1 MKKLIMAAAVLM
13 LVACSKEEKVKTE
26 KSGGF
31 SDLVSTAKNYKNI
44 NSSMQDVT
52 KNIENLKNIPPLTN
66 EELKAVLPEQL
77 LGLKRRELSVGD
89 NAMMNLS
96 TAEAK
101 YADDDKSKKI
111 KVEII
116 DGAGETGSAMVSI
129 MMMGLNIN
137 KEKTTETGFEKSTEI
152 NGAKSIISENK
163 SGDEIESKIQTVLKN
178 RYLVTL
184 SADGFSYEELKTALG
199 ELNSSAL
206 K

>member
-1 MKKLIMAAAVLM
+1 MKKLIMAIAVLM

-101 YADDDKSKKI
+101 YADDDKIKKI

>member
-1 MKKLIMAAAVLM
+1 MKKLMMATAILA

-26 KSGGF
+26 KTGSL
-31 SDLVSTAKNYKNI
+31 SDLVTTAKDYGKLS
-44 NSSMQDVT
+44 SSMQDVT
-52 KNIENLKNIPPLTN
+52 KNIENLKNLTPLTN
-66 EELKAVLPEQL
+66 DELKTVLPEEL

-101 YADDDKSKKI
+101 YADDNNKRI

-129 MMMGLNIN
+129 MMMGLNVN
-137 KEKTTETGFEKSTEI
+137 KEKITETGFEKSTEI
-152 NGAKSIISENK
+152 NGAKSIVSENK
-163 SGDEIESKIQTVLKN
+163 NGDRINSKIQTVLKN
-178 RYLVTL
+178 RYLLTV
-184 SADGFSYEELKTALG
+184 SADGFSYDELQKSLG
-199 ELNSSAL
+199 ELNMSVL

>member
-1 MKKLIMAAAVLM
+1 MKKLMIATAVLM
-13 LVACSKEEKVKTE
+13 LVTCSKEEKVKEE
-26 KSGGF
+26 KSGGL
-31 SDLVSTAKNYKNI
+31 SEMITTAKNYNKVS
-44 NSSMQDVT
+44 SSMQDVT

-66 EELKAVLPEQL
+66 DELKAVLPEQL

-101 YADDDKSKKI
+101 YADDNNKRI

-129 MMMGLNIN
+129 MMIGLNVN

-152 NGAKSIISENK
+152 NGVKSIVSEDKN
-163 SGDEIESKIQTVLKN
+163 GDRINSKIQTVLKN
-178 RYLVTL
+178 RYLLTL
-184 SADGFSYEELKTALG
+184 NADGFTYNELQKSLG
-199 ELNSSAL
+199 ELNMSAL

>member
-1 MKKLIMAAAVLM
+1 MKKLMMTTAILM
-13 LVACSKEEKVKTE
+13 LVACSKEEKVKNE
-26 KSGGF
+26 KTGSL
-31 SDLVSTAKNYKNI
+31 SDLVSSAKDYSKVS
-44 NSSMQDVT
+44 SSMQDVT

-66 EELKAVLPEQL
+66 DELKAVLPEQL
-77 LGLKRRELSVGD
+77 LGLKRKELSVGD

-101 YADDDKSKKI
+101 YSDEANKRI

-129 MMMGLNIN
+129 MIMGLNVN

-163 SGDEIESKIQTVLKN
+163 SGDRITSKIETVLKN
-178 RYLVTL
+178 RYLLTV
-184 SADGFSYEELKTALG
+184 SADGFSYDELQKVLG
-199 ELNSSAL
+199 ELNTSAL

>member
-13 LVACSKEEKVKTE
+13 LVACSKEEKVKEE
-26 KSGGF
+26 KSGGL
-31 SDLVSTAKNYKNI
+31 SDLVSTAKNYSKI

-52 KNIENLKNIPPLTN
+52 KNIETLKNIPPLTN
-66 EELKAVLPEQL
+66 DELKAVLPEQL
-77 LGLKRRELSVGD
+77 LGLKRKELSVGD

-101 YADDDKSKKI
+101 YADDANKRI

-129 MMMGLNIN
+129 MMMGLNVN

-152 NGAKSIISENK
+152 NGTKSIVSQDKNGE
-163 SGDEIESKIQTVLKN
+163 EINSKIQTVLKN

-184 SADGFSYEELKTALG
+184 TADGFTYEELKSALG
-199 ELNSSAL
+199 ELNNSAL

>member
-1 MKKLIMAAAVLM
+1 MIATSVLL

-26 KSGGF
+26 KTGSL
-31 SDLVSTAKNYKNI
+31 SDLVSSAKSYSKVS
-44 NSSMQDVT
+44 SSMQDVT

-66 EELKAVLPEQL
+66 EELKAVLPDQL
-77 LGLKRRELSVGD
+77 LGLKRKELSVGD

-101 YADDDKSKKI
+101 YTDDNNKKI

-129 MMMGLNIN
+129 MMLGMNVN
-137 KEKTTETGFEKSTEI
+137 QEKITETGFEKSTEI
-152 NGAKSIISENK
+152 NGAKSIISEDKK
-163 SGDEIESKIQTVLKN
+163 SEKISSKIQTVLKN
-178 RYLVTL
+178 RYLLTL
-184 SADGFSYEELKTALG
+184 NADGFSYDELSKAIG
-199 ELNSSAL
+199 ELNTSAL